1 LKWRVLSVPDLMSL
15 PVRDRSFTSLPVKD
29 ESFTIFPVMREA
41 AVAVPPLATASAI
54 RHAATE
60 EGKRSKDIPWG
71 IGRVGAALKPVRL
84 RLDTGANCPHFSL
97 SRRMQGV

>member
-1 LKWRVLSVPDLMSL
+1 MKWRVLSVPDLMSL
-15 PVRDRSFTSLPVKD
+15 PVRDRSFTSLPVND

-54 RHAATE
+54 THAATE
-60 EGKRSKDIPWG
+60 EGKRSNDIPWG
-71 IGRVGAALKPVRL
+71 IGRVGAALEPVRL
-84 RLDTGANCPHFSL
+84 RLDTGAKYPHFPL